1 MTSKLVVNTIE
12 ADTGISSVSFA
23 SSISMSSTSKFH
35 FSNAGIDI
43 GADTNINRPT
53 AGVLGFN
60 INSSEKLRINSSG
73 IVQIG
78 NTENPTN
85 YNVKDIMLGNHSGN
99 HGLTILSG
107 TGNGGYIMFSD
118 NNGGGSNAYRG
129 QIEYQHNGD
138 YMRFITAT
146 AERLRITSAGKV
158 GINTDGP
165 SQQFTSYAASGYP
178 VLANGPSNGI
188 GLGGNGVIVF
198 GNKDLAS
205 YGSGAIDASN
215 FAIKISGSEKLS
227 ITSGNVNIGVNASSN
242 PFTYLRFGG
251 SQYGAADIRPTD
263 EGSHKVGLA
272 FYVDGTADT
281 TINPTEKLRVN
292 SSGSVGINETSPDT
306 KLHITHS
313 NATEDVL
320 KLEANPVSAG
330 TGERSRMIFQITQS
344 NGQSMKLGHIAS
356 HSLNNWGGEL
366 AFHTKPA
373 NGSPNNSTSE
383 TMRLH
388 ANGAVTKP
396 QTPAFMAYGGSQSIS
411 AGNYIVFTQENYDT
425 QGNYNT
431 SNGIFTAPIAG
442 KYLFTITGLYTN
454 NSSTPP
460 HKYVWHLNNV
470 NQGVLA
476 EWQDGSISG
485 SYNTIGNSSI
495 IYQLAVNDTVR
506 IYVEAGNAHISGGQT
521 RYCGYLLG

>member
-1 MTSKLVVNTIE
+1 
-12 ADTGISSVSFA
+12 
-23 SSISMSSTSKFH
+23 
-35 FSNAGIDI
+35 
-43 GADTNINRPT
+43 
-53 AGVLGFN
+53 
-60 INSSEKLRINSSG
+60 
-73 IVQIG
+73 
-78 NTENPTN
+78 
-85 YNVKDIMLGNHSGN
+85 
-99 HGLTILSG
+99 
-107 TGNGGYIMFSD
+107 
-118 NNGGGSNAYRG
+118 
-129 QIEYQHNGD
+129 
-138 YMRFITAT
+138 
-146 AERLRITSAGKV
+146 
-158 GINTDGP
+158 
-165 SQQFTSYAASGYP
+165 
-178 VLANGPSNGI
+178 
-188 GLGGNGVIVF
+188 
-198 GNKDLAS
+198 
-205 YGSGAIDASN
+205 
-215 FAIKISGSEKLS
+215 
-227 ITSGNVNIGVNASSN
+227 
-242 PFTYLRFGG
+242 LRFGG

>member
-1 MTSKLVVNTIE
+1 
-12 ADTGISSVSFA
+12 
-23 SSISMSSTSKFH
+23 MSSTSKFH

-281 TINPTEKLRVN
+281 TINPTERFR
-292 SSGSVGINETSPDT
+292 I
-306 KLHITHS
+306 H
-313 NATEDVL
+313 AT
-320 KLEANPVSAG
+320 
-330 TGERSRMIFQITQS
+330 
-344 NGQSMKLGHIAS
+344 
-356 HSLNNWGGEL
+356 
-366 AFHTKPA
+366 
-373 NGSPNNSTSE
+373 
-383 TMRLH
+383 
-388 ANGAVTKP
+388 GAVTKP

-411 AGNYIVFTQENYDT
+411 AGNYIIFTQENYDT

-442 KYLFTITGLYTN
+442 RYLFTITGLYTN

-476 EWQDGSISG
+476 EWQDGSISN

-495 IYQLAVNDTVR
+495 IYQLAVNDTIR